1 MSLARELE
9 GLRSE
14 TRLLREHVRSL
25 ARGIGSGGA
34 GPVETS
40 PRLAGWRESQPRWLL
55 AVAALTGGTAATIAA
70 LAAAPWA
77 GTAVAAALGGALPI
91 LVRVAGGFR
100 RRR

>member
-14 TRLLREHVRSL
+14 TRLLRDHVRSL
-25 ARGIGSGGA
+25 TRGAGSGVAGA
-34 GPVETS
+34 S
-40 PRLAGWRESQPRWLL
+40 PPGGWWREGQPSWLL

-91 LVRVAGGFR
+91 LVRVAGQSR
-100 RRR
+100 RRRP